1 MTRAEDAEETQ
12 QIVVNR
18 RFGGFGL
25 SEQALDIL
33 VEEYG
38 YTKTDF
44 DDDGDYVDP
53 SAEIVD
59 GDSGVMHHYSL
70 IDDREAST
78 RTRSELAEVVERLGE
93 DANGA
98 HAKLEVVELPA
109 DKEWVVT
116 EYDGVETVR
125 EKHRKYP
132 GGEYETGV
140 FCSDDL

>member
-1 MTRAEDAEETQ
+1 MSAEDAEEAQ

-38 YTKTDF
+38 YTTTNYEDGEYADPDADII
-44 DDDGDYVDP
+44 DDAGHVT
-53 SAEIVD
+53 
-59 GDSGVMHHYSL
+59 HHYKL
-70 IDDREAST
+70 IDNREAST
-78 RTRSELAEVVERLGE
+78 RTRRELAEVVERLGE
-93 DANGA
+93 DANGD

-132 GGEYETGV
+132 SGEYETGV